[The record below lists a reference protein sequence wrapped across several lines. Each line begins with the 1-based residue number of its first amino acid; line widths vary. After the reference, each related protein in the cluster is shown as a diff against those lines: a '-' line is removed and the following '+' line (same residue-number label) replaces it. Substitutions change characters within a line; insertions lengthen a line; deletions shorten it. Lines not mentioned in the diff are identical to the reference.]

1 MRVGLSR
8 AMSDEMEILRRK
20 RALELRKKMLL
31 SQKEA
36 TEPPKPEPRKVSAR
50 ETVQGILAGRG
61 VEVLETARRYYPAEV
76 GRLEDTLAGM
86 INTGR
91 LKGPISGEEFYSFLR
106 RVGLVFSMDV
116 KIRVKERGE
125 LKTLEQK
132 FRESSQSSS

>member
-1 MRVGLSR
+1 
-8 AMSDEMEILRRK
+8 MSDEMEILRQK
-20 RALELRKKMLL
+20 RALELRKKMLQ
-31 SQKEA
+31 SQEKTEPKLP
-36 TEPPKPEPRKVSAR
+36 EPPKASAR

-86 INTGR
+86 IRTGR

>member
-1 MRVGLSR
+1 MNVGLSR
-8 AMSDEMEILRRK
+8 AMSDEMEFLRQR
-20 RALELRKKMLL
+20 RALELRKKMLQ
-31 SQKEA
+31 SQEKAEPKKP
-36 TEPPKPEPRKVSAR
+36 EPPKLSAR

-86 INTGR
+86 VRTGR

-132 FRESSQSSS
+132 FRESSQRSS